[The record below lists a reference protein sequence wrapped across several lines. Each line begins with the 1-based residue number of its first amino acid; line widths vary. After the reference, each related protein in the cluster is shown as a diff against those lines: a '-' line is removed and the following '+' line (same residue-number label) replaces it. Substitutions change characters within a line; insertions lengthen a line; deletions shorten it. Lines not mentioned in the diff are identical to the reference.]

1 MEFTFFELFGM
12 LIVKFVCLNTL
23 AMKSIGRNLLHGF
36 QLNPINRDLLIVI
49 SSGLLIAIA
58 IITLM
63 VMIVSQI

>member
-12 LIVKFVCLNTL
+12 LIVKFGCLNTL
-23 AMKSIGRNLLHGF
+23 AMKSIGRNLLQGF

-49 SSGLLIAIA
+49 SSGLLIAVA